1 LPARW
6 WAGTPP
12 SEPEAKPAPD
22 APLSE
27 PPLPKPDAETPSE
40 RISLN
45 ELSARFGGRALGA
58 LLLVFGILCL
68 LPLPP
73 GATTI
78 FGLPL
83 LLLAPQLLVGL
94 RAPWLPQTLRHRA
107 VEMDQVR
114 PNLPRVIRWLRRIES
129 VSRPRLTFLFGPVG
143 QRLIWWNFVASSQA
157 RIDQAKADWKAGRM
171 KLPSEDDLEFIPLP
185 EEPALAQPAPKPVW
199 EEPPRS
205 PMSPAY
211 RPVRPV
217 RPSEARK
224 VRPVRPVKGATP
236 PEEDD
241 DNSMYVD

>member
-1 LPARW
+1 MLLSDPHQ
-6 WAGTPP
+6 
-12 SEPEAKPAPD
+12 
-22 APLSE
+22 PLSE
-27 PPLPKPDAETPSE
+27 VLQEIAETPSE

-94 RAPWLPQTLRHRA
+94 RAPWLPQKLRHRA

-143 QRLIWWNFVASSQA
+143 QRLIGLVCTVLAVVL
-157 RIDQAKADWKAGRM
+157 I
-171 KLPSEDDLEFIPLP
+171 LPIPLGNLLP
-185 EEPALAQPAPKPVW
+185 AASVSVLALALIQRDGILALIG
-199 EEPPRS
+199 
-205 PMSPAY
+205 Y
-211 RPVRPV
+211 
-217 RPSEARK
+217 
-224 VRPVRPVKGATP
+224 GAALA
-236 PEEDD
+236 
-241 DNSMYVD
+241 SASVLVLAASIVIKAFQGLMALLSAA

>member
-1 LPARW
+1 MLLSDPHQ
-6 WAGTPP
+6 
-12 SEPEAKPAPD
+12 
-22 APLSE
+22 PLSE
-27 PPLPKPDAETPSE
+27 VLQEIAETPSE

-143 QRLIWWNFVASSQA
+143 QRLIGLVCTVLAVVL
-157 RIDQAKADWKAGRM
+157 I
-171 KLPSEDDLEFIPLP
+171 LPIPLGNLLP
-185 EEPALAQPAPKPVW
+185 AASVSVLALALIQRDGILALIG
-199 EEPPRS
+199 
-205 PMSPAY
+205 Y
-211 RPVRPV
+211 
-217 RPSEARK
+217 
-224 VRPVRPVKGATP
+224 GAALA
-236 PEEDD
+236 
-241 DNSMYVD
+241 SASVLVLAASVVIRAFQGLMALLSAA

>member
-1 LPARW
+1 MLLSDPHQ
-6 WAGTPP
+6 
-12 SEPEAKPAPD
+12 
-22 APLSE
+22 PLSE
-27 PPLPKPDAETPSE
+27 VLQEIAETPSE

-143 QRLIWWNFVASSQA
+143 QRLIGLVCTVLAVVL
-157 RIDQAKADWKAGRM
+157 I
-171 KLPSEDDLEFIPLP
+171 LPIPLGNLLP
-185 EEPALAQPAPKPVW
+185 AASVSVLALALIQRDGILALIG
-199 EEPPRS
+199 
-205 PMSPAY
+205 Y
-211 RPVRPV
+211 
-217 RPSEARK
+217 
-224 VRPVRPVKGATP
+224 GAALA
-236 PEEDD
+236 
-241 DNSMYVD
+241 SASVLVLAASVVIKAFQGLMALLSAA

>member
-1 LPARW
+1 MLLSDPHQ
-6 WAGTPP
+6 
-12 SEPEAKPAPD
+12 
-22 APLSE
+22 PLSE
-27 PPLPKPDAETPSE
+27 VLQEIAETPSE

-143 QRLIWWNFVASSQA
+143 QRLIGLVCTVLAVVL
-157 RIDQAKADWKAGRM
+157 I
-171 KLPSEDDLEFIPLP
+171 LPIPLGNLLP
-185 EEPALAQPAPKPVW
+185 AASVSVLALALIQRDGILALIG
-199 EEPPRS
+199 
-205 PMSPAY
+205 Y
-211 RPVRPV
+211 
-217 RPSEARK
+217 
-224 VRPVRPVKGATP
+224 GAALA
-236 PEEDD
+236 
-241 DNSMYVD
+241 SASVLVLAASIVIKAFQGLMALLSAA